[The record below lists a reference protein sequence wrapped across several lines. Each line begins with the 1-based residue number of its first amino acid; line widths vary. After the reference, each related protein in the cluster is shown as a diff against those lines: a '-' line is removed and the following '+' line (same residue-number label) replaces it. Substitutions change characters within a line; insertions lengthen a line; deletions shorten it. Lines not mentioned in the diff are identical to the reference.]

1 VKYKVSKVHEPKRGQ
16 LLNLRKLAAAP
27 KLIYHYFDIQKN
39 IKSAFCDIAIIYTL
53 TNYQQRDLVACIES
67 QDFVNKFAIPDI
79 RNKSIF
85 LIQSRNFSK
94 RNVNDK
100 LVFLIPSP
108 ILFLLIIRIKNLCR
122 GNYRRSRA
130 KSPGLQKIELKDRII
145 LSVLNSFKSLDSFT
159 TISGGRIYPMEFY
172 IPKNLRNYKTHVI
185 HYSQNSVQITYE
197 NEPNLFPNNSMVDE
211 ESLGDIHWVWTD
223 KYANYLKK
231 FNKNIEFRAVGSIIF
246 KMPELSQG
254 DEKLK
259 LITLFDVAPQ
269 QQFNDKNFYDD
280 ETALKFISDIVNLK
294 ARMPKLKDYS
304 ISIKPKRELNRDFH
318 SVNYIEFLERQQ
330 LEGKLIIEPWDVN
343 PYTLISKSSLIIT
356 IPFSS
361 ISYIGLELG
370 TKTVFYYPHSRK
382 LLNLIYEDEIKLIT
396 GISELEDYLLG
407 LPLD

>member
-1 VKYKVSKVHEPKRGQ
+1 MHESNRGQ
-16 LLNLRKLAAAP
+16 LLNLRKVAAAI

-39 IKSAFCDIAIIYTL
+39 INSAFCDIAIFYTL
-53 TNYQQRDLVACIES
+53 TDYQQRDLVACIES
-67 QDFVNKFAIPDI
+67 QVFVNKFAIPDI

-100 LVFLIPSP
+100 LVFLVPSP
-108 ILFLLIIRIKNLCR
+108 ILFLLIHRIKDFCS
-122 GNYRRSRA
+122 GNYRRSSANR
-130 KSPGLQKIELKDRII
+130 PGLQKIELKDRII
-145 LSVLNSFKSLDSFT
+145 LSVLNSIESLDSFT
-159 TISGGRIYPMEFY
+159 TISGGKIYPMEFY

-185 HYSQNSVQITYE
+185 YYSQNSQITYE
-197 NEPNLFPNNSMVDE
+197 NEPNLFPKDSMVDE

-246 KMPELSQG
+246 KMPDPSRR

-269 QQFNDKNFYDD
+269 QQFNNKNFYND
-280 ETALKFISDIVNLK
+280 ETAIKFVSDIVNLK
-294 ARMPKLKDYS
+294 ATMPRLKDYS

-330 LEGKLIIEPWDVN
+330 LDGKLIIEPWDVN

-361 ISYIGLELG
+361 ISYIGLEMG
-370 TKTVFYYPHSRK
+370 TKTIFYYPHSRK

-396 GISELEDYLLG
+396 GISELEDYLLRV
-407 LPLD
+407 L